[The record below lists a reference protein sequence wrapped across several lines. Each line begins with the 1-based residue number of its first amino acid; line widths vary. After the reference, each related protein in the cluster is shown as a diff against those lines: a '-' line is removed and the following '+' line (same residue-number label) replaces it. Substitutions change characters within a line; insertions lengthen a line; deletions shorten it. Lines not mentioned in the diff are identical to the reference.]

1 MIEDQVLTEIRKIKD
16 DLASEYGYNVREM
29 LDDAIR
35 RQKKSRHRVV
45 NLSVKKRAN
54 LSLQRTAGAGS

>member
-16 DLASEYGYNVREM
+16 DLASEYGYNVRKM

-35 RQKKSRHRVV
+35 RQKNSKRRVV
-45 NLSVKKRAN
+45 NLSMKKRPA
-54 LSLQRTAGAGS
+54 LSLQRTGADS